1 LLSGFVAERRKENR
15 KMVVRGVISLLALSV
30 LSAVIGAAH
39 AADAKA
45 GRKKAQMCAACHGID
60 GISKMPVA
68 PNIAGSPAMYLE
80 KQIKAFRSEE
90 RKDETMN
97 VVAKPLSNEDIADLA
112 AWYAGLTVD
121 VTLPN

>member
-1 LLSGFVAERRKENR
+1 
-15 KMVVRGVISLLALSV
+15 MIVRTALALLV
-30 LSAVIGAAH
+30 LGTFALTDAAH

-68 PNIAGSPAMYLE
+68 PNIAGSPAMSLE
-80 KQIKAFRSEE
+80 KQMKAFRSEE

-97 VVAKPLSNEDIADLA
+97 VVAKPLSDADIADLA
-112 AWYAGLTVD
+112 AWYSGLEVN